1 MMRFLGAIG
10 AVYLGRKAARQGD
23 GHFEWLV
30 IGGRYRKVVCRT
42 RRYSFCRLERRT
54 FTTGG
59 KTEYGIQFLF
69 QNWHT
74 AWHAFVSQ
82 RGIISPASR
91 QSIFLQGIG
100 RQSRIDAQT
109 KPGQHPEGNQAM
121 DAPSIWFSE
130 SSLAWQRCMQPPG
143 FISTLPM
150 TAAVKNSDCSPHG
163 SSRGCGR
170 RRGYIRIQRVTSS
183 RVPDIPGIHPRYKI
197 RFMPPVLGWRS

>member
-10 AVYLGRKAARQGD
+10 VVFLGRKAARQGD

-54 FTTGG
+54 FKTGG
-59 KTEYGIQFLF
+59 KAEYGIQFLC

-74 AWHAFVSQ
+74 ACRAFVSQ
-82 RGIISPASR
+82 PCLISSASR
-91 QSIFLQGIG
+91 QSIFLRGIG
-100 RQSRIDAQT
+100 QQSRIDAQA

-121 DAPSIWFSE
+121 DIPSNGFSE
-130 SSLAWQRCMQPPG
+130 SGFAWQRCMQPPG

-150 TAAVKNSDCSPHG
+150 AAAVKNSDCSPHG
-163 SSRGCGR
+163 SSRGCHR

-183 RVPDIPGIHPRYKI
+183 RVSDIPGIHPRCKI
-197 RFMPPVLGWRS
+197 RFMPPVLGRLS